1 MDQGNRVAVEY
12 ADTVGSLQKSR
23 QFYDLITESGSIVAA
38 RQDGTM
44 VTTV

>member
-1 MDQGNRVAVEY
+1 MDQGNRVAVKY
-12 ADTVGSLQKSR
+12 ADMSGSLQKSR
-23 QFYDLITESGSIVAA
+23 QFHDLITVSGSIVAA

>member
-12 ADTVGSLQKSR
+12 ADMVGSLQKSH
-23 QFYDLITESGSIVAA
+23 QFHDLITESGSIVAA
-38 RQDGTM
+38 RQDGMM